1 MNENNKPKNLNLWS
15 NIKANIFLNENTKQK
30 ILNLGSNIKAN
41 ILCVFSSYFFIKE
54 RKESKTLD
62 IFFLMLETKL
72 INTIVTPYSF
82 FIKVLKEGE
91 NTTSLLSFKFMD
103 MAKQNTSLI
112 NQWPLYWFKT
122 QT

>member
-1 MNENNKPKNLNLWS
+1 
-15 NIKANIFLNENTKQK
+15 
-30 ILNLGSNIKAN
+30 
-41 ILCVFSSYFFIKE
+41 
-54 RKESKTLD
+54 
-62 IFFLMLETKL
+62 
-72 INTIVTPYSF
+72 
-82 FIKVLKEGE
+82 VLKEGE